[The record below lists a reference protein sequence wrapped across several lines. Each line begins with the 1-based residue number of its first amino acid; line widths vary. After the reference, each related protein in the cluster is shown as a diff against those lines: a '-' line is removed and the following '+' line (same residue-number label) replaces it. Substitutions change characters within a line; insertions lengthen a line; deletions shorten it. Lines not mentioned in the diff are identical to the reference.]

1 MFGDNELCVC
11 DENSAYVEELGCV
24 PCGEHEI
31 PGASGCECAPGYQR
45 SGPAA
50 SCEALPAGQGV
61 ACNETDMPCTDAEY
75 GVCQMVDA
83 THGYCTSTGCSS
95 SDDCEGDYACDT
107 AVSPAVCIRPPV
119 GQGQSCASA
128 EDCAGTEA
136 TYCDTFVNQACLVQG
151 CSLDPDDCFP
161 GWECCDL
168 SAFGVAEPICIPEGD
183 CQP

>member
-1 MFGDNELCVC
+1 MFGDDELCVC

-50 SCEALPAGQGV
+50 ACEALPAGQGV
-61 ACNETDMPCTDAEY
+61 ACNATDMPCTDAEY

-107 AVSPAVCIRPPV
+107 AASPAVCIRPPV